1 MFRVMTIDL
10 WVPGVGTVII
20 SGAGHCKE
28 LKEDASVPLIFVP
41 STQKRE
47 EGYDWFLERHSSHN
61 QHACV

>member
-47 EGYDWFLERHSSHN
+47 EGYD
-61 QHACV
+61 